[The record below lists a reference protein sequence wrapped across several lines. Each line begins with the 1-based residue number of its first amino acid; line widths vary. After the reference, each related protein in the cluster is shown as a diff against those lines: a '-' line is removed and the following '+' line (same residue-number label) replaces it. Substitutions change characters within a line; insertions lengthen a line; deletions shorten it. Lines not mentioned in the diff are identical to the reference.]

1 MGSGE
6 GVFQACVFP
15 GGGGV
20 FSAEVAPRRIQE
32 AAPPVPRMDR
42 PQGERTTSVHGRDE
56 PRPGSLVMPIH
67 QTSTFVLESAQD
79 VDDVYEGR
87 READVYTRYSNP
99 SLRSVESRLAALERT
114 ESALVLGSGMAA
126 ITAAVLANVGAGG
139 RIVATADLYGGTLN
153 LFRQLQERFGVR
165 VEPVPTTEP
174 EALRA
179 ALRTP
184 ADLVY
189 LETPTNP
196 TLKLVDLQASA
207 EIARAAGVV
216 TMVDSTFASPVNT
229 RPHDLGVDLVLHSAT
244 KYLGGHSDLTAGA
257 ICGTRDRIARIVP
270 LQRLLGAV
278 LDPHAAFLLERGLRT
293 LPLRVRAANENAQR
307 MAEYLAT
314 HPAVARV
321 HYPGLPSHP
330 QHALAKRQMPTGCGG
345 LLSFDLA
352 TFEDAKRFMDGLRV
366 VRNAA
371 SLGGVESLVSL
382 PVQQS
387 HRRQPAEILAS
398 SGITPGTVRMAM
410 GIEDAADLVADV
422 ERALAGLGK
431 R

>member
-1 MGSGE
+1 
-6 GVFQACVFP
+6 
-15 GGGGV
+15 
-20 FSAEVAPRRIQE
+20 
-32 AAPPVPRMDR
+32 MDR

-56 PRPGSLVMPIH
+56 RLPGSLVTPIH
-67 QTSTFVLESAQD
+67 QTSTFALASAD
-79 VDDVYEGR
+79 AVDDAYEGR
-87 READVYTRYSNP
+87 SEADVYTRYSNP

-114 ESALVLGSGMAA
+114 ESALVSGSGMAA
-126 ITAAVLANVGAGG
+126 ISTAVLSFVGAGG

-165 VEPVPTTEP
+165 VDLVPTTDP

-179 ALRTP
+179 ALRTK

-196 TLKLVDLQASA
+196 TLRLVDLQASA
-207 EIARAAGVV
+207 EVCRAAGVV
-216 TMVDSTFASPVNT
+216 SMVDSTFATPINT
-229 RPHDLGVDLVLHSAT
+229 RPHDLGVDLVVHSAT

-257 ICGTRDRIARIVP
+257 ICGGKAHLARIVP

-307 MAEYLAT
+307 MADHLAT
-314 HPAVARV
+314 HPAVERV
-321 HYPGLPSHP
+321 HYPGLPTHP
-330 QHALAKRQMPTGCGG
+330 QHALAKRQMPAGCGG

-352 TFEDAKRFMDGLRV
+352 TFEEAKRFMDALRI

-387 HRRQPAEILAS
+387 HRRQPAEVLSRA
-398 SGITPGTVRMAM
+398 GITPGTVRMAM
-410 GIEDAADLVADV
+410 GIEDVADLVADV

>member
-1 MGSGE
+1 M
-6 GVFQACVFP
+6 
-15 GGGGV
+15 
-20 FSAEVAPRRIQE
+20 QE
-32 AAPPVPRMDR
+32 APP
-42 PQGERTTSVHGRDE
+42 GERTTSVHGRE
-56 PRPGSLVMPIH
+56 EARPGSLVTPIH
-67 QTSTFVLESAQD
+67 QTSTFVLESAAD

-87 READVYTRYSNP
+87 RAADVYSRHSNP

-114 ESALVLGSGMAA
+114 DGALVLASGMAA
-126 ITAAVLANVGAGG
+126 ISAAVLSHVGAGG

-165 VEPVPTTEP
+165 VDYVPTTDP

-184 ADLVY
+184 ADLAY

-196 TLKLVDLQASA
+196 TLRLVDLRASA
-207 EIARAAGVV
+207 EIARAAGVLS
-216 TMVDSTFASPVNT
+216 MVDSTFASPVNT
-229 RPHDLGVDLVLHSAT
+229 RPHDLGVDVVLHSAT
-244 KYLGGHSDLTAGA
+244 KYLGGHSDLTAGV
-257 ICGTRDRIARIVP
+257 ICASRDVLARVSP
-270 LQRLLGAV
+270 LHRLLGAV

-293 LPLRVRAANENAQR
+293 LPLRVHAANDNAQR
-307 MAEYLAT
+307 MAEYLST

-321 HYPGLPSHP
+321 HYPGLASHP
-330 QHALAKRQMPTGCGG
+330 QHDLTRRQMPSGCGG

-387 HRRQPAEILAS
+387 HRKQPPEVLAR
-398 SGITPGTVRMAM
+398 SGITPGTVRLAM
-410 GIEDAADLVADV
+410 GIEDADDLVADV
-422 ERALAGLGK
+422 ARALAGLG
-431 R
+431 RP

>member
-1 MGSGE
+1 M
-6 GVFQACVFP
+6 
-15 GGGGV
+15 
-20 FSAEVAPRRIQE
+20 
-32 AAPPVPRMDR
+32 
-42 PQGERTTSVHGRDE
+42 T
-56 PRPGSLVMPIH
+56 PIH
-67 QTSTFVLESAQD
+67 QTSTFVLESAGD

-87 READVYTRYSNP
+87 RAADVYTRYSNP

-126 ITAAVLANVGAGG
+126 ITTALLAHVRAGG
-139 RIVATADLYGGTLN
+139 RIVATEDLYGGTLN
-153 LFRQLQERFGVR
+153 VFRQLQERFGVR
-165 VEPVPTTEP
+165 IDYVATTDP

-179 ALRTP
+179 ALRAP
-184 ADLVY
+184 ADVVY

-196 TLKLVDLQASA
+196 TLRLVDLEASA

-216 TMVDSTFASPVNT
+216 SMVDSTFATPVNT
-229 RPHDLGVDLVLHSAT
+229 RPHELGVDLVLHSAT
-244 KYLGGHSDLTAGA
+244 KYLGGHSDLSAGA
-257 ICGTRDRIARIVP
+257 VCGAKEAIARVVP
-270 LQRLLGAV
+270 MHRLVGAV

-293 LPLRVRAANENAQR
+293 LPLRVHAANANAQKV
-307 MAEYLAT
+307 AEHLAT

-321 HYPGLPSHP
+321 HYPGLASHP
-330 QHALAKRQMPTGCGG
+330 QHALAKRQMPAGCGG
-345 LLSFDLA
+345 LLSFDLP
-352 TFEDAKRFMDGLRV
+352 TFEDAKRFMDGLQV
-366 VRNAA
+366 IRNAA

-387 HRRQPAEILAS
+387 HRKQPAEVLAR

-410 GIEDAADLVADV
+410 GIEDPADLIADV